1 MGNGISL
8 RAALGLSCSLRAL
21 GLFAGFGLAVG
32 AAPALAQTSAG
43 STGNANAPV
52 NLDLGAVLAN
62 GTSSAGSDYQ
72 DTPGAAPYEAPS
84 TAPLNSVQPTS
95 LVNQNTI
102 QNQLTSSESYADIAR
117 LTPSV
122 NNIDPNGPG
131 LMESNGPTIRGFQD
145 GQYNV
150 TFDGIPIGDSNDF
163 THHTTSFFTND
174 EIGEE
179 IIDRGP
185 GTAETVGDATFGGT
199 ISIRTINPAAQ
210 TTLTPYGSYGSYN
223 TGVEGLRVD
232 TGAVQAA
239 DGTSAVFNFE
249 HIGSDGALQNATQER
264 TNFFGKV
271 VVPVSD
277 NTTVTF
283 MADYNRL
290 YQNPSIGATTDEM
303 GYYGYNFAYTDDP
316 TQQNDY
322 RYNNDHITTDMEYV
336 DVESHLNGGWEYDG
350 KLYTYAY
357 YHEDLNG
364 DDVNDQGIPGQFT
377 GSPETVATNLI
388 AAGAVPNQVE
398 LTPGGPIT
406 AGVPGQVFKNTYRS
420 VGTIQRVQKDF
431 DWGDIKFGAWFDHQV
446 NSRYVQDV
454 SLTNGNAI
462 NYDLDDSNGG
472 KGTIDGGTAQAPGY
486 DNDLGSIERLQHN
499 QLYTFQPYAQFDY
512 SPITNLT
519 LTGGVK
525 YAFFRRALN
534 AQVQQKT
541 ELPTGY
547 SHDWGKFLPSVEAKY
562 DFAPGLSAY
571 AQFAEGFLAPNLNTF
586 YTNNI
591 AKDAYA
597 PEETY
602 NYQTGLEYQDQHLA
616 LGADVYLVHFMNYI
630 ASKADPTEPGSAN
643 DIFYN
648 AGGAI
653 YKGIE
658 GEAAYTFDSGF
669 TFFANGGLNQS
680 NYTAT
685 NDYVDEAPQFTA
697 NGGIIYNKNGFY
709 ASAIDEVTG
718 GEYGGAPALGSNP
731 REPGQWYDPYNV
743 VNLSMG
749 YTFNSLYPHMKQ
761 LTVKVNADN
770 ITNQT
775 QIIFD
780 DGTNGMGQPLYYTLT
795 GASVFLSVSM
805 PLTF

>member
-8 RAALGLSCSLRAL
+8 RVALKGSCARRAIGLL
-21 GLFAGFGLAVG
+21 AGFGIAVG
-32 AAPALAQTSAG
+32 AVPALAQTAAN
-43 STGNANAPV
+43 STSSAPV
-52 NLDLGAVLAN
+52 NLDLGSVLATGN
-62 GTSSAGSDYQ
+62 EGGTAPDYQ
-72 DTPGAAPYEAPS
+72 DMPGAAAYQAPS
-84 TAPLNSVQPTS
+84 VAPMNSVQPTS
-95 LVNQNTI
+95 LINQNTI
-102 QNQLTSSESYADIAR
+102 QNQLTSSESYADAAR

-150 TFDGIPIGDSNDF
+150 TYDGIPIGDSNDF
-163 THHTTSFFTND
+163 THHTTSFFTDD

-179 IIDRGP
+179 IVDRGP

-232 TGAVQAA
+232 SGAVQTA
-239 DGTSAVFNFE
+239 DGASAVFNAE
-249 HIGSDGALQNATQER
+249 HIGSDGALQNASQER
-264 TNFFGKV
+264 TNFFGKI
-271 VVPVSD
+271 VVPVTP
-277 NTTVTF
+277 NTVVTF

-290 YQNPSIGATTDEM
+290 YQNPSIGATTQEM
-303 GYYGYNFAYTDDP
+303 GYYGYNYAYTNNP
-316 TQQNDY
+316 GLQNY
-322 RYNNDHITTDMEYV
+322 NRYNNDHITTDMEYV
-336 DVESHLNGGWEYDG
+336 DVLSHLNGGWDYDG

-364 DDVNDQGIPGQFT
+364 DDVNDQGIPT
-377 GSPETVATNLI
+377 DPL
-388 AAGAVPNQVE
+388 AGGVPNEVE
-398 LTPGGPIT
+398 LTPGGPVT
-406 AGVPGQVFKNTYRS
+406 AGVPGQVFKNSYRS
-420 VGTIQRVQKDF
+420 VGTIQRAQKDF
-431 DWGDIKFGAWFDHQV
+431 DWGDIKVGAWFDHQV
-446 NSRYVQDV
+446 NTRFVQNVD
-454 SLTNGNAI
+454 LTDGNAI
-462 NYDLDDSNGG
+462 NYDPADSNGG
-472 KGTIDGGTAQAPGY
+472 KVTAL
-486 DNDLGSIERLQHN
+486 NDQDSIERLQHN

-525 YAFFRRALN
+525 YAFFRRALD
-534 AQVQQKT
+534 AAVQQKT

-562 DFAPGLSAY
+562 NLTPNLSAY

-586 YTNNI
+586 YSTNINSN
-591 AKDAYA
+591 AYQ
-597 PEETY
+597 PEQTY
-602 NYQTGLEYQDQHLA
+602 NYQAGTEYQDQHLA

-630 ASKADPTEPGSAN
+630 ASKADPSEPGSAN

-669 TFFANGGLNQS
+669 TFFGNAGLNKS

-697 NGGIIYNKNGFY
+697 NAGIIYQKNGVY

-718 GEYGGAPALGSNP
+718 GEYGNAPALGSNP
-731 REPGQWYDPYNV
+731 REPGQWYNPYNV
-743 VNLSMG
+743 VNLALG
-749 YTFNSLYPHMKQ
+749 YTFNHVYPHLSQ
-761 LTVKVNADN
+761 ITVKVNADN
-770 ITNQT
+770 ITNQQ

-780 DGTNGMGQPLYYTLT
+780 NGTNGIGQPLYFTLT
-795 GASVFLSVSM
+795 GASAFVTVSV

>member
-1 MGNGISL
+1 MGNGMFS
-8 RAALGLSCSLRAL
+8 RGGLARSCSMRAL
-21 GLFAGFGLAVG
+21 GLLAGFGVAG
-32 AAPALAQTSAG
+32 GIAPALAQTAPATSTSA
-43 STGNANAPV
+43 APV
-52 NLDLGAVLAN
+52 NLDLGAVLATGSGN
-62 GTSSAGSDYQ
+62 GAPDYQ

-84 TAPLNSVQPTS
+84 VAPLNSVQPTS

-102 QNQLTSSESYADIAR
+102 DNLTTGTQSYADVAR

-163 THHTTSFFTND
+163 THHTTSFFTDD

-199 ISIRTINPAAQ
+199 ISIRTINPAPQ
-210 TTLTPYGSYGSYN
+210 TTLTPYGEFGSYD
-223 TGVEGLRVD
+223 TGIEGLRVD

-239 DGTSAVFNFE
+239 DGTSAVFDAE
-249 HIGSDGALQNATQER
+249 HIGTNGALTYATQER
-264 TNFFGKV
+264 SNFFGKV
-271 VVPVSD
+271 VVPVSA

-283 MADYNRL
+283 LADYNKL
-290 YQNPSIGATTDEM
+290 YQNPSIGATPDEM

-316 TQQNDY
+316 TQQNYY

-336 DVESHLNGGWEYDG
+336 DIQSNIGDGWEYDG
-350 KLYTYAY
+350 KIYTYAY

-364 DDVNDQGIPGQFT
+364 DDVNDQGLPGQFT
-377 GSPETVATNLI
+377 NAQLT
-388 AAGAVPNQVE
+388 AAGAVPNLVE
-398 LTPGGPIT
+398 LTPGGPVT

-420 VGTIQRVQKDF
+420 VGTIERAQKNF
-431 DWGDIKFGAWFDHQV
+431 DWGDIKFGVWFDHQV
-446 NSRYVQDV
+446 NSRFVQNVD
-454 SLTNGNAI
+454 LTDGNAI
-462 NYDLDDSNGG
+462 NYYTGDSNGG
-472 KGTIDGGTAQAPGY
+472 KVKPL
-486 DNDLGSIERLQHN
+486 NDEDSIERLQHN
-499 QLYTFQPYAQFDY
+499 QLYTFQPYLQFDY
-512 SPITNLT
+512 SPIDNLT

-525 YAFFRRALN
+525 YAFFRRALF
-534 AQVQQKT
+534 APVQQKT

-547 SHDWGKFLPSVEAKY
+547 QHDWGKFLPSFEAKY
-562 DFAPGLSAY
+562 NFTPELSAY

-586 YTNNI
+586 YTTNI
-591 AKDAYA
+591 NTNAYA

-602 NYQTGLEYQDQHLA
+602 NYQTGSEYQGQHLA

-630 ASKADPTEPGSAN
+630 ASKPDPTEPGSAN

-658 GEAAYTFDSGF
+658 GETTYTFDSGF
-669 TFFANGGLNQS
+669 SFFANAGLNKS
-680 NYTAT
+680 NYTGT

-697 NGGIIYNKNGFY
+697 NAGIIYDKNGVY

-718 GEYGGAPALGSNP
+718 GEYGGAPALGTNP
-731 REPGQWYDPYNV
+731 REPGQWYNPYNV
-743 VNLSMG
+743 VNLALG
-749 YTFNSLYPHMKQ
+749 YTFNHVYPHLSQ
-761 LTVKVNADN
+761 INVKLNVDN
-770 ITNQT
+770 ITNQQ

-795 GASVFLSVSM
+795 GVSAFVTMSV

>member
-1 MGNGISL
+1 MGNRISL
-8 RAALGLSCSLRAL
+8 RAALKVSCARR
-21 GLFAGFGLAVG
+21 AVG
-32 AAPALAQTSAG
+32 VLAGLGIAAGAVPAMAQTAADS
-43 STGNANAPV
+43 NANAPV
-52 NLDLGAVLAN
+52 NLDLGAVLATGN
-62 GTSSAGSDYQ
+62 SGGAAPDYQ
-72 DTPGAAPYEAPS
+72 DTPGAAAYQAPS
-84 TAPLNSVQPTS
+84 VAPMNSVQPTS
-95 LVNQNTI
+95 LINQNTI
-102 QNQLTSSESYADIAR
+102 QNQLTGSESYADAAR

-150 TFDGIPIGDSNDF
+150 TYDGIPIGDSNDF
-163 THHTTSFFTND
+163 THHTTSFFTDD

-179 IIDRGP
+179 IVDRGP

-232 TGAVQAA
+232 SGAIQAA
-239 DGTSAVFNFE
+239 DGASAVFNAE

-271 VVPVSD
+271 VVPVTP
-277 NTTVTF
+277 NTVVTF

-290 YQNPSIGATTDEM
+290 YQNPSIGATTQEM
-303 GYYGYNFAYTDDP
+303 GYYGYNFAYTNDP
-316 TQQNDY
+316 SLQNY
-322 RYNNDHITTDMEYV
+322 NRYNTDHITTDMEYV
-336 DVESHLNGGWEYDG
+336 DVLSHLNGGWDYDG

-364 DDVNDQGIPGQFT
+364 DDVNDQGIPTDPLPG
-377 GSPETVATNLI
+377 G
-388 AAGAVPNQVE
+388 VPNEVE

-406 AGVPGQVFKNTYRS
+406 SGVPGQVFKNTYRS
-420 VGTIQRVQKDF
+420 VGTIQRVQKNF

-446 NSRYVQDV
+446 NTRFVQNVD
-454 SLTNGNAI
+454 LTGGNAI
-462 NYDLDDSNGG
+462 NYDPADSNGG
-472 KGTIDGGTAQAPGY
+472 KVTAL
-486 DNDLGSIERLQHN
+486 NDEDSIERLQHN

-525 YAFFRRALN
+525 YAFFRRALD
-534 AQVQQKT
+534 AAVQQKT

-562 DFAPGLSAY
+562 NLTPNLSAY

-586 YTNNI
+586 YSTNINSN
-591 AKDAYA
+591 AYQ

-602 NYQTGLEYQDQHLA
+602 NYQAGTEYQDQHLA

-669 TFFANGGLNQS
+669 TFFANGGLNKS
-680 NYTAT
+680 NYTGT

-697 NGGIIYNKNGFY
+697 NAGIIYQKNGVY

-718 GEYGGAPALGSNP
+718 GEYGSAPALGSNP
-731 REPGQWYDPYNV
+731 REPGQWYNPYNV
-743 VNLSMG
+743 INLALG
-749 YTFNSLYPHMKQ
+749 YTFNHVYPHLSQ
-761 LTVKVNADN
+761 VTVKLNADN
-770 ITNQT
+770 ITDQR

-780 DGTNGMGQPLYYTLT
+780 NGTNGIGQPLYFTLT
-795 GASVFLSVSM
+795 GASAFVTVSV